1 MPEKPIVCPKCG
13 QFDAIRK
20 VSSIVAEG
28 TTFTE
33 NSGLGMAFSKKDV
46 QFFDALG
53 PSYSRSGLASA
64 LSRPQKPSE
73 PSDQGCIRT
82 LLLTRVGC
90 TLIILTMIAAAG
102 VCSFPFLYSTY
113 RENPIL
119 FLIPFVAFVVVGI
132 VLTRWI
138 LLSLR
143 RETRTTSQ
151 KQTEYP
157 VQLQNW
163 ERAIQRWEHLY
174 YCYRDDGVFL
184 PLQPRLVPLIDMQSF
199 LYAADKKKRQ
209 I

>member
-1 MPEKPIVCPKCG
+1 MPEKQVVCPKCG

-20 VSSIVAEG
+20 VSSIVSEG

-33 NSGLGMAFSKKDV
+33 NSGLGIAFSKEDV
-46 QFFDALG
+46 QFFNAFG
-53 PSYSRSGLASA
+53 TSYSRSNLASA
-64 LSRPQKPSE
+64 LSRPQKPSK
-73 PSDQGCIRT
+73 PSAQGCLRI
-82 LLLTRVGC
+82 LPLTSIGC
-90 TLIILTMIAAAG
+90 MLTILTIIAAAG

-119 FLIPFVAFVVVGI
+119 FLIPFVVFVVVGI

-157 VQLQNW
+157 LQLQNW
-163 ERAIQRWEHLY
+163 ERAVQRWEHLY

-184 PLQPRLVPLIDMQSF
+184 PSQPRLVPLNDMQSF
-199 LYAADKKKRQ
+199 LYAAVK
-209 I
+209 